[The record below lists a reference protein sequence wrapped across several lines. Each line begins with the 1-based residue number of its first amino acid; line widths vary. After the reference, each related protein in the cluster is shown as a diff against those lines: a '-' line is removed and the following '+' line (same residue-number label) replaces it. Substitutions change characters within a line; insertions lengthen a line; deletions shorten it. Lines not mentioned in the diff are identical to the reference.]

1 MKEIVCYAYIIVSR
15 EQDLPDKEQ
24 RLKGLRKV
32 MADTFHQPEEKIEK
46 TLAGLD
52 VTNMNCRELVETI
65 KKGCER

>member
-1 MKEIVCYAYIIVSR
+1 MRETVCYAYIIVSR
-15 EQDLPDKEQ
+15 EPGLLDKEQ

-46 TLAGLD
+46 TLSNLD
-52 VTNMNCRELVETI
+52 VTDMTCSKLAAEI